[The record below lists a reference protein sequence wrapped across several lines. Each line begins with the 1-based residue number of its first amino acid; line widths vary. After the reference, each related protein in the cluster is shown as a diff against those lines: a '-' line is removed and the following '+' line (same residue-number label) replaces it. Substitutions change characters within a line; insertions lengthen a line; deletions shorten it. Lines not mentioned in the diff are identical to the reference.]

1 MSGFLD
7 KINNLDNILEEV
19 SRLRAEMRRFIAQDK
34 EKAEQLGVD
43 WTTLKNKESDEISD
57 QLDNIVNNYFDD
69 LQEIALFFKENKED
83 IIALYNRRQQ
93 EQEDFD
99 KELQND
105 LDVIFSS
112 DEMTKHFFE
121 VSLPKNL
128 KEDFG
133 ITEEEYKEILAQA
146 DMKADKD
153 VIFNDIITKILEEKQ
168 PIPTSQLDKMSITN
182 QLLGQNNKP
191 KVQS

>member
-1 MSGFLD
+1 MSEFLT
-7 KINNLDNILEEV
+7 KINKLDNILEEV
-19 SRLRAEMRRFIAQDK
+19 SKLRIELKKIFSQKEEKAAKLGVERYKIQDK
-34 EKAEQLGVD
+34 EGDVIID
-43 WTTLKNKESDEISD
+43 R
-57 QLDNIVNNYFDD
+57 LDNIVNNYFDD
-69 LQEIALFFKENKED
+69 LQEIALFFKENKDD

-105 LDVIFSS
+105 LDIIFSS

-128 KEDFG
+128 KEDFN
-133 ITEEEYKEILAQA
+133 ISDEEYKEILAQA
-146 DMKADKD
+146 DLKADKE
-153 VIFNDIITKILEEKQ
+153 VIFNDIITKILEEKSPVSTVQ
-168 PIPTSQLDKMSITN
+168 FGKMSITN
-182 QLLGQNNKP
+182 QLLEQNNKP

>member
-19 SRLRAEMRRFIAQDK
+19 SRLRAVIRQYIAQDK
-34 EKAEQLGVD
+34 EKAAQLGVD
-43 WTTLKNKESDEISD
+43 WTTLENKEKRAIGA

-93 EQEDFD
+93 EQKDFD

-182 QLLGQNNKP
+182 QLLEQNNKP

>member
-1 MSGFLD
+1 MSGFLT

-19 SRLRAEMRRFIAQDK
+19 SRLRAVIRQYIAQDK

-43 WTTLKNKESDEISD
+43 WTTLENKERRTIGE

-93 EQEDFD
+93 EQEYFD

-105 LDVIFSS
+105 LDVIFSN

-146 DMKADKD
+146 DLKADKE

-168 PIPTSQLDKMSITN
+168 PISTSQLDKMSLTN